1 MASIGFIGVGKLGQA
16 CAEMVA
22 EVHDV
27 VGYDVNPV
35 EPENFTM
42 VNTLE
47 EAVIGQDIVFVAVQT
62 PHDPQY
68 DGKAPTSH
76 LPNKDFDYS
85 IVKDILTK
93 VNAVATQEQLIVLI
107 STVLPGTVRRE
118 FIPLITNT
126 RFVYNPY
133 LIAMGTVKWDMVN
146 PEMVMI
152 GTQDGSET
160 GDAKE
165 LVDFYKT
172 IMQNEPRYIIGT
184 WDECECIKVFYNTF
198 ISAKVSLVNMIQD
211 VAEKQGNINAEVV
224 CDALA
229 TSDRR
234 IMGPG
239 YMKPGMGDGGA
250 CHPRDNIALRWMA
263 ENLDLGYDLFDS
275 VMRSREVQAENMAK
289 RLMDLAVEDRLQ
301 ASTTISKKPIVIVG
315 KAYKP
320 LVAYETGSSSM
331 LVGHYIKE
339 AGFDVHYYDEQTGDI
354 PSLEILGYPCVYLL
368 AHNPEVTYGEQLDT
382 VPGWYNG
389 KHNVTDCDTAL
400 TVSTGNG
407 TELKFAQGSIIVDP
421 WRKTPKI
428 DGVEVIHY
436 GNTRETEIG

>member
-27 VGYDVNPV
+27 VGYDVEPR

-42 VNTLE
+42 VSDLKD
-47 EAVIGQDIVFVAVQT
+47 AVRGQDIVFVAVQT

-76 LPNKDFDYS
+76 LPNKDFDYTL
-85 IVKDILTK
+85 VKQVLSE
-93 VNAVATQEQLIVLI
+93 VNEVATQEQLVVLI

-118 FIPLITNT
+118 LIPLIPNA
-126 RFVYNPY
+126 RFIYNPY

-152 GTQDGSET
+152 GTEDGSET

-172 IMQNEPRYIIGT
+172 IMQNDPRYVIGT

-229 TSDRR
+229 NSDRR

-263 ENLDLGYDLFDS
+263 ENLDLGYDLFDA
-275 VMRSREVQAENMAK
+275 VMLSREVQAENMAK
-289 RLMDLAVEDRLQ
+289 RLMDLACETHPVFGLIT
-301 ASTTISKKPIVIVG
+301 SMPIVIVG

-320 LVAYETGSSSM
+320 LVPYETGSSSM
-331 LVGHYIKE
+331 LVGHYIEKE
-339 AGFDVHYYDEQTGDI
+339 GIDLYYYDEQTGDI
-354 PSLEILGYPCVYLL
+354 PPHDVLNEPAVYLL
-368 AHNPEVTYGEQLDT
+368 AHNPSITYGDQLDF
-382 VPGWYNG
+382 VPKWYG
-389 KHNVTDCDTAL
+389 EHNVTDCDEAL
-400 TVSTGNG
+400 AVSTGNG
-407 TELKFAQGSIIVDP
+407 TELTFAPGSVVVDP
-421 WRKTPKI
+421 WRKTPNI
-428 DGVEVIHY
+428 EGVNVIHY
-436 GNTRETEIG
+436 GNTRGVK

>member
-27 VGYDVNPV
+27 VGYDVMPR

-42 VNTLE
+42 VPTLK
-47 EAVIGQDIVFVAVQT
+47 EAVLGRDIVFVAVQT
-62 PHDPQY
+62 PHDEQY
-68 DGKAPTSH
+68 DGRAPTSH
-76 LPNKDFDYS
+76 LPNKDFDYT
-85 IVKDILTK
+85 IVKEVLRE
-93 VNAVATQEQLIVLI
+93 VNEVATKDQLVVLI

-118 FIPLITNT
+118 LIQLLPNT

-146 PEMVMI
+146 PEMVMV
-152 GTQDGSET
+152 GTGDGSEN

-165 LVDFYKT
+165 LIDFYKT
-172 IMQNEPRYIIGT
+172 IMQNEPRYIVGT
-184 WDECECIKVFYNTF
+184 WDEVECIKVFYNTF

-211 VAEKQGNINAEVV
+211 VAEKQGNINAELV

-250 CHPRDNIALRWMA
+250 CHPRDNIALRYMA
-263 ENLDLGYDLFDS
+263 EQLGLGYDLFDA
-275 VMRSREVQAENMAK
+275 VMLSREVQAKNMAESLINYAK
-289 RLMDLAVEDRLQ
+289 EAGDVPV
-301 ASTTISKKPIVIVG
+301 IIVG

-320 LVAYETGSSSM
+320 LVEYTAGSANM
-331 LVGHYIKE
+331 LVGHYVE
-339 AGFDVHYYDEQTGDI
+339 AAGHQLYYLDEVVGEY
-354 PSLEILGYPCVYLL
+354 PPEEVMNGAAVFLLG
-368 AHNPEVTYGEQLDT
+368 HNPEVTYGEQLDF
-382 VPGWYNG
+382 VNEWYAD
-389 KHNVTDCDTAL
+389 HRVTGADEAL
-400 TVSTGNG
+400 TVATGNG
-407 TELKFAQGSIIVDP
+407 TNLSFAPGSVVVDP
-421 WRKTPKI
+421 WRKTPPI
-428 DGVEVIHY
+428 ADVRVVHY
-436 GNTRETEIG
+436 GNTRQESLR

>member
-27 VGYDVNPV
+27 VVYDVNPV
-35 EPENFTM
+35 VPENFTM
-42 VNTLE
+42 SGTLE
-47 EAVIGQDIVFVAVQT
+47 GAVEGKDIVFIAVQT

-85 IVKDILTK
+85 VVKQVLSQ
-93 VNAVATQEQLIVLI
+93 VNAVATPEQLIVLI
-107 STVLPGTVRRE
+107 STVLPGTVRKELVPEIPNAR
-118 FIPLITNT
+118 FI
-126 RFVYNPY
+126 YNPY

-152 GTQDGSET
+152 GTEDGSET
-160 GDAKE
+160 GDAKQ

-172 IMQNEPRYIIGT
+172 IMQNDPKYIIGT

-229 TSDRR
+229 NADRR

-250 CHPRDNIALRWMA
+250 CHPRDNIALRFMA
-263 ENLDLGYDLFDS
+263 QELDLGYDLFDA
-275 VMRSREVQAENMAK
+275 VMLSREVQAENMAK
-289 RLMDLAVEDRLQ
+289 RLMGLAGNQHPSFGLIPEIPV
-301 ASTTISKKPIVIVG
+301 VIVG

-320 LVAYETGSSSM
+320 LVPYEAGSSSM
-331 LVGHYIKE
+331 LVGHYIKK
-339 AGFDVHYYDEQTGDI
+339 AGFDLHYYDEQTGDI
-354 PSLEILGYPCVYLL
+354 PNEEILSQPAVYLL
-368 AHNPEVTYGEQLDT
+368 AHNPEITYGDQLDF
-382 VPGWYNG
+382 VPGWYDE
-389 KHNVTDCDTAL
+389 HQPSSCDEAL
-400 TVSTGNG
+400 AIKTGNG
-407 TELKFAQGSIIVDP
+407 TELNFAPGSIVVDP
-421 WRKTPKI
+421 WRKTPDI
-428 DGVEVIHY
+428 EGVQVIHY
-436 GNTRETEIG
+436 GNTRGVK